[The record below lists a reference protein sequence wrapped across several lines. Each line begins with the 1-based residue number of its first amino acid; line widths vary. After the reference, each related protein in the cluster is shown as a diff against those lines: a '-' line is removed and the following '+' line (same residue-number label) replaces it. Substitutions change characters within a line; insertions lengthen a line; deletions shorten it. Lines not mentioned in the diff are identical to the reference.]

1 MICTFYS
8 YKGGVGRSMAL
19 ANVADVLARRGRRIL
34 MIDFDLEA
42 PGLEQYFAINL
53 EGVRRHAGLLDLLL
67 GYKQAMSVARTSD
80 APFRH
85 VENFICPVYER
96 LPGGGRLDLMPAGQ
110 RQDREQLARYALN
123 LRSFD
128 WQDFYFNWQ
137 GELFFEW
144 LRRELTAAR
153 GDATA
158 RYDLVLVDSRT
169 GVTEMGGICG
179 YQLADLI
186 VMMCAANHQN
196 VHGTANMLRDFR
208 SPNVE
213 ALRGGR
219 PLQIMIV
226 PARVEQRDPKL
237 LEAFHARFHEA
248 FAAHVPPAMKTAGI
262 GFTDLTIPYEP
273 HYAFEEQVVSD
284 PSRVDGRRP
293 IGSAFVKLADCVQ
306 LLAPPAAVGAVA
318 EPAESAA
325 EASRAVESTPTAEP
339 PPAASGSET
348 PASAVPVETQY
359 DAARRFAGY
368 DVYLDFGQQDREPA
382 LALARLLKAHDLQ
395 VFVDAYDRK
404 PGAEWQ
410 AVTEEALFHSRFL
423 VLCVGTGEFGEW
435 RRQILGQAMK
445 ARERGREFHLLPVIL
460 PGGDLAQLRGT
471 PASEVIAVDLRSGV
485 NEGAVQPLLAAITGR
500 SREGTRVETEARMP
514 YPERFEEQHAD
525 LFFGREQV
533 VADLEAQ
540 LEKGRVAVLTGP
552 SGSGRASVVRAGLL
566 PRWRKRVAG
575 QCPVF
580 LELRPAADTWDQ
592 LRAGLQSAEPTRSEF
607 QTTQSPAALLRAA
620 TATASGTPRAVL
632 LFLDHFEEAFEDAG
646 GRPRQRE
653 FLDDLARLAA
663 EPLPDGLF
671 VVVSLRGDAIEQ
683 LKPYPALARLAQACQ
698 VPLPPLGREE
708 LRRMIQGPAEV
719 VGLAFEPGLVERI
732 VTDFDGY
739 PGALP
744 LLHGMLVQLWQ
755 ARRSGWMTNAAY
767 DAFGGLQGDLQR
779 RAEAVY
785 DSLNSREQEAL
796 KWIVLRL
803 VQVGDQ
809 LTRRRV
815 VANDLLPVEVQQHQV
830 DVAPYWNA
838 LRALRDARLILV
850 SEESGRQ
857 TIELSHDLLLRGWR
871 RLAQWIEDGRQ
882 FQLWRQTLDLS
893 RRQWTESGR
902 KSAGLLRGNLLINA
916 LKWVREAKSQLT
928 GAELE
933 YIRRSRNSTYLR
945 AAAGLGVLA
954 AFVFGLVL
962 IVLAVKHARNTR
974 ADSDRAQRIGELVG
988 RAGDLAGNGEWDGA
1002 ISNYTA
1008 AIELAPAKTDL
1019 FLLRGQAWLA
1029 LGQAARAT
1037 NDFQQV
1043 ISHETRADL
1052 LVPARLAQGQA
1063 FLALNLPA
1071 AALAQFAEAAQLAPT
1086 NASVWLARGNAQ
1098 AQLGQRKEAVASY
1111 DQALKADPNFAEA
1124 RLNRALALTQS
1135 GQSNSAIQDF
1145 KAVLALTNAEP
1156 RLKEV
1161 ATARLA
1167 ELGQRPAAAV
1177 TNQVTR
1183 VRFEYATPLD
1193 ARAVRQVAQRLPSNR
1208 FSVADPQ
1215 IASQTESPTISYYF
1229 PQDEDVATELKFLV
1243 ESELARLGVPI
1254 RLRVTY
1260 VDPRQVKSARPGQLV
1275 VSLPSLTE
1283 AAFKINPASQLINKL
1298 GGRSPGQS
1306 KY

>member
-42 PGLEQYFAINL
+42 PGLEQYFPINL
-53 EGVRRHAGLLDLLL
+53 EGVRRHTGLLDLLL
-67 GYKQAMSVARTSD
+67 GYKQAMSVARTAD

-85 VENFICPVYER
+85 VDNFICPVYER

-144 LRRELTAAR
+144 LRCELTAPR
-153 GDATA
+153 GDAAA

-196 VHGTANMLRDFR
+196 VQGTANMLRDFR

-248 FAAHVPPAMKTAGI
+248 FAGHVPPALKEAGI

-273 HYAFEEQVVSD
+273 HFAFEEQVVSD
-284 PSRVDGRRP
+284 PAQANGRRQ
-293 IGSAFVKLADCVQ
+293 IGSAFIKLADCVQ
-306 LLAPPAAVGAVA
+306 LLAPPVVSGATAAAPA
-318 EPAESAA
+318 EPDAKATESVEANAPAAPARSAPGPEVPVAAGPA
-325 EASRAVESTPTAEP
+325 EA
-339 PPAASGSET
+339 
-348 PASAVPVETQY
+348 QY

-382 LALARLLKAHDLQ
+382 LALAQHLKAHGLQ
-395 VFVDAYDRK
+395 VFVDAYDHK
-404 PGAEWQ
+404 PGADWQ

-423 VLCVGTGEFGEW
+423 VLCVGAGEFGEW
-435 RRQILGQAMK
+435 RRQILGQALK

-460 PGGDLAQLRGT
+460 PGGEPAQLRGT
-471 PASEVIAVDLRSGV
+471 PAEAVIAVDLRGGV
-485 NEGAVQPLLAAITGR
+485 NESAVQPLLAAITGR
-500 SREGTRVETEARMP
+500 SREGTRVESEARMP

-540 LEKGRVAVLTGP
+540 LERGRVAVLTGP

-566 PRWRKRVAG
+566 PRWRKRLAG
-575 QCPVF
+575 QCSIFV
-580 LELRPAADTWDQ
+580 ELRPGEDTWNQ
-592 LRAGLQSAEPTRSEF
+592 LRSGLLTAEPTRTEL
-607 QTTQSPAALLRAA
+607 QTPQTPAALLRAA
-620 TATASGTPRAVL
+620 TVTEGGAPRAVMV
-632 LFLDHFEEAFEDAG
+632 FLDHFEEAFEDAG

-653 FLDDLARLAA
+653 FLDDLVSLVAG
-663 EPLPDGLF
+663 PLPAGMF

-683 LKPYPALARLAQACQ
+683 LKPYPALAQLAQACQ
-698 VPLPPLGREE
+698 VPLPPIGREE

-744 LLHGMLVQLWQ
+744 LLHGMLVKLWE
-755 ARRSGWMTNAAY
+755 ARRAGWMTNAAY
-767 DAFGGLQGDLQR
+767 DALGGLRGDLEQLGER
-779 RAEAVY
+779 VY
-785 DSLNSREQEAL
+785 ASLKSSEQEAL
-796 KWIVLRL
+796 RWIMLRL

-815 VANDLLPVEVQQHQV
+815 FANELLPVEVQQHQ
-830 DVAPYWNA
+830 DQIAPYWNA
-838 LRALRDARLILV
+838 LRALRNARLVLV
-850 SEESGRQ
+850 SEDSGRQ
-857 TIELSHDLLLRGWR
+857 TIELSHDLLLRGWP
-871 RLAQWIEDGRQ
+871 RLAQWIEEGRQ
-882 FQLWRQTLDLS
+882 FQVWRQSIEAS
-893 RRQWTESGR
+893 RRQWEEGGR
-902 KSAGLLRGNLLINA
+902 KSAGLLRGNLLMDA
-916 LKWVREAKSQLT
+916 LRWTLEAKSQLT

-945 AAAGLGVLA
+945 AAAGVA
-954 AFVFGLVL
+954 VFASFVIGLILL
-962 IVLAVKHARNTR
+962 IKVFRHAESTQ
-974 ADSDRAQRIGELVG
+974 AESDRAQRVG
-988 RAGDLAGNGEWDGA
+988 ILATWAGDMAANGEWEGA

-1008 AIELAPAKTDL
+1008 AIELATNRTDL

-1029 LGQAARAT
+1029 SGQPARAT
-1037 NDFQQV
+1037 NDFAQV
-1043 ISHETRADL
+1043 LSRESGTDL
-1052 LVPARLAQGQA
+1052 LVPAHLAQGQA
-1063 FLALNLPA
+1063 FLSLNLAASALAEFA
-1071 AALAQFAEAAQLAPT
+1071 AATQLAPT
-1086 NASVWLARGNAQ
+1086 NATVWFARGNAQ
-1098 AQLGQRKEAVASY
+1098 AQLGRPQEAVASY
-1111 DQALKADPNFAEA
+1111 NRALLADTNYAEA

-1135 GQSNSAIQDF
+1135 GLSNSAIQDF
-1145 KAVLALTNAEP
+1145 KAVLALTNAET

-1161 ATARLA
+1161 ATVRLT
-1167 ELGQRPAAAV
+1167 ELGEKSATAV
-1177 TNQVTR
+1177 TNPQTR
-1183 VRFEYATPLD
+1183 IRFEFAAAD
-1193 ARAVRQVAQRLPSNR
+1193 ASTVREVISRLPRDR
-1208 FSVADPQ
+1208 FLGTGSPGDRPAQIPSVNY
-1215 IASQTESPTISYYF
+1215 SY
-1229 PQDEDVATELKFLV
+1229 PRDEAAANETKYLL
-1243 ESELARLGVPI
+1243 ESEFARRGIPL
-1254 RLRVTY
+1254 RLQVNY
-1260 VDPRQVKSARPGQLV
+1260 VDAKTVKDARPGSLV
-1275 VSLPSLTE
+1275 VNLPSLAE
-1283 AAFKINPASQLINKL
+1283 SAFKYNAPVQGIKP
-1298 GGRSPGQS
+1298 PGNLRTQS